1 MSTGILDGKVALVTG
16 ASTGIGREIVLE
28 LIRRGADAV
37 INHFSDAAGAD
48 ALMGEVRGLGRR
60 AIAIHADVGFAEQV
74 EAMCAQAERE
84 LGGIDILVNN
94 AGVQTWSPLLDLAE
108 ADWDRVIRTNLKG
121 CFLCTQSAGRRI
133 KARGG
138 GRVINIGSGANKV
151 AFPRLVDYTASR
163 GGIEAFTKVAA
174 VELAGFGITVNCV
187 APGAIETER
196 TQRESPDYAGTW
208 AALTP
213 LGRVGKPSDV
223 AQAVAF
229 FAGPDAGF
237 VTGQTLWIDGGLN
250 SKPAWPYEG

>member
-1 MSTGILDGKVALVTG
+1 M
-16 ASTGIGREIVLE
+16 
-28 LIRRGADAV
+28 
-37 INHFSDAAGAD
+37 
-48 ALMGEVRGLGRR
+48 
-60 AIAIHADVGFAEQV
+60 
-74 EAMCAQAERE
+74 
-84 LGGIDILVNN
+84 
-94 AGVQTWSPLLDLAE
+94 
-108 ADWDRVIRTNLKG
+108 
-121 CFLCTQSAGRRI
+121 
-133 KARGG
+133 
-138 GRVINIGSGANKV
+138 INIGSGANKI
-151 AFPRLVDYTASR
+151 AFPRLGDYTASR

-174 VELAGFGITVNCV
+174 VELARFGITVNCV

>member
-28 LIRRGADAV
+28 LARRGADAV
-37 INHFSDAAGAD
+37 INHFNDTAGAD
-48 ALMGEVRGLGRR
+48 ALAGELCALGHR
-60 AIAIHADVGFAEQV
+60 AIAIQADVGSAKQV
-74 EAMCAQAERE
+74 EAMCAAAERE

-138 GRVINIGSGANKV
+138 GRVINIGSGANKF

-163 GGIEAFTKVAA
+163 GGIETFTKVAA
-174 VELAGFGITVNCV
+174 VELARFGITVNCV

-196 TQRESPDYAGTW
+196 TKRESPDYAGTW

>member
-28 LIRRGADAV
+28 LARRGANVV
-37 INHFSDAAGAD
+37 INHYNDVAGEDTLAV
-48 ALMGEVRGLGRR
+48 EVRALGRR
-60 AIAIHADVGFAEQV
+60 AIAIYADVGFAEQV
-74 EAMCAQAERE
+74 EAMCVQTERE

-138 GRVINIGSGANKV
+138 GRVINIGSGANKI

-174 VELAGFGITVNCV
+174 VELARFGITVNCV